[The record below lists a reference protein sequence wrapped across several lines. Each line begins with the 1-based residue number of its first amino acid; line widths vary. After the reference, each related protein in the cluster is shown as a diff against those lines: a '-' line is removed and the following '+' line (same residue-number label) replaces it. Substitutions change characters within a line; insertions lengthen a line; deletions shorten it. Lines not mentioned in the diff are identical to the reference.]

1 MQTMNISIPQAS
13 DAENDIRV
21 FLVDTFLYGRN
32 EELHADAPLLDTVV
46 DSHGVV
52 ELVIYLQDRFGIM
65 VKDEEVTTDNLNS
78 LNRIAGFVLKKLNEK
93 REN

>member
-1 MQTMNISIPQAS
+1 MNISTPQAP
-13 DAENDIRV
+13 DIENDIRA

-32 EELHADAPLLDTVV
+32 EELHADTPLLDTVV

-52 ELVIYLQDRFGIM
+52 ELVVFLQDRFGIM

-78 LNRIAGFVLKKLNEK
+78 LNQIAAFVLKKLNEK